1 MQASQLPAVASDGDI
16 PYEGYVPMY
25 ADVDVLRR
33 GSFLRALRTLLTY
46 GNLSSEFGKREPSIL
61 HCRSHS

>member
-1 MQASQLPAVASDGDI
+1 MLATLVLLVASRLNGRMCAVLLLCGRVATVCKRHSCASDGDI

-33 GSFLRALRTLLTY
+33 GSF
-46 GNLSSEFGKREPSIL
+46 
-61 HCRSHS
+61 

>member
-1 MQASQLPAVASDGDI
+1 MGGCAQFSCCAVGSDYTSVTVASDGDI

-33 GSFLRALRTLLTY
+33 GSF
-46 GNLSSEFGKREPSIL
+46 
-61 HCRSHS
+61 

>member
-1 MQASQLPAVASDGDI
+1 MLATLVLLVASRLNGRMCAVLLLCGSVTVASDGDI

-33 GSFLRALRTLLTY
+33 GSF
-46 GNLSSEFGKREPSIL
+46 
-61 HCRSHS
+61 